1 MIWWTMARKDDER
14 EFRLRP
20 AKPRAQKEGAA
31 WSTGFKLLIH
41 YARSSRNGTPRG
53 GSSGTPARAH
63 NQRCAVRIVYSKNTT
78 KGQWRAHGRYLAR
91 ESATLEQIA
100 KGAGFTAEAPDVDI
114 AAELER
120 WQAARDPLLWKLII
134 SPEFG
139 DRADLQRLTRD
150 LMERISTDLKTNLE
164 WIAVAHHNTEHPHV
178 HVALRGVAAD
188 GTTLKLERQYIKAG
202 VRNLAEELC
211 TQQLGYRTTLDAAEA
226 ERREIFDHRFT
237 SLDRVIIRR
246 SKVPGEDVSG
256 ELMLQAN
263 VGGAGQRG
271 VAQLR
276 EQHVVSRLAFLETM
290 GLATQSS
297 PGWWR
302 VQRNF
307 ESILRA
313 MQRTNDRQKMIS
325 AHGVL
330 ASDERLPI
338 RVLQWQD
345 HPEGI
350 QGRIL
355 VHGEDDLSGRNY
367 LMLEGTDAGI
377 HFIQYTPEME
387 AARSQC
393 QLRTNSFVRLRRVLL
408 DDGGASTDIQEL
420 GDADSLLTNRG
431 HFRSEAQRLMK
442 RGTIPTE
449 QGWGGW
455 LGDYQR
461 TLRRAA
467 HAMEEHRPNK
477 ERERRLDLGR

>member
-1 MIWWTMARKDDER
+1 MARKDDER

-20 AKPRAQKEGAA
+20 AKPRVRQEGAA
-31 WSTGFKLLIH
+31 WATGFKLLIH
-41 YARSSRNGTPRG
+41 YARSSRSGSPR
-53 GSSGTPARAH
+53 SVDSPARPSRAH

-91 ESATLEQIA
+91 DSATLEQTSNA
-100 KGAGFTAEAPDVDI
+100 AGFTAGTSNVDV

-139 DRADLQRLTRD
+139 DRVDLQRLTRD
-150 LMERISTDLKTNLE
+150 LMERISSDLKMNLE
-164 WIAVAHHNTEHPHV
+164 WIAVVHRNTQHPHV
-178 HVALRGVAAD
+178 HLALRGVGAD
-188 GTTLKLERQYIKAG
+188 GKALKLERQYIKAG

-211 TQQLGYRTTLDAAEA
+211 TQQLGYRTALDAAEA
-226 ERREIFDHRFT
+226 ERREIFDCRFT

-246 SKVPGEDVSG
+246 SELAGEDGFG
-256 ELMLQAN
+256 ELMLRTNGSA
-263 VGGAGQRG
+263 AGQRD
-271 VAQLR
+271 VAQIR
-276 EQHVVSRLAFLETM
+276 EQHVVSRLAFLESM
-290 GLATQSS
+290 GLAAQTS

-302 VQRNF
+302 LQRDF

-345 HPEGI
+345 HPDGI

-355 VHGEDDLSGRNY
+355 VHGEDDFSGRSY

-377 HFIQYTPEME
+377 HFIYYTPEME
-387 AARSQC
+387 AARSEG
-393 QLRTNSFVRLRRVLL
+393 QLRTNSFVKLRRILS
-408 DDGGASTDIQEL
+408 DDGAASTDIQEL
-420 GDADSLLTNRG
+420 GDAHSLLTNRG
-431 HFRSEAQRLMK
+431 HFRTEAQRLMS
-442 RGTIPTE
+442 RGIIPTAD
-449 QGWGGW
+449 GWGGW
-455 LGDYQR
+455 LGEYQR
-461 TLRRAA
+461 TLRGAA
-467 HAMEEHRPNK
+467 HALDQHRPTK
-477 ERERRLDLGR
+477 ERRRHLDLGR